1 MNQPQPVPP
10 QGGQPMAPQGGTS
23 KWLWIVLVIVILIA
37 AGYFGW
43 NWYSA
48 NKAKTSTTGT
58 TTTPTTTKTTT
69 KTTPSTTTTTETATT
84 SGNLTYTNDKYGFTL
99 TFPSTWTGYKM
110 KEATLTDSV
119 ITYYINVP
127 TTDKTAVAGSTS
139 DAGYYSPF
147 AITVYTLAQW
157 TTVENAEGPKDT
169 LITKNTQYAFGWNQ
183 ANGTPPSDW
192 TKGADIKTIIASFKL
207 K

>member
-1 MNQPQPVPP
+1 MNQPQP
-10 QGGQPMAPQGGTS
+10 MAPQEGTS
-23 KWLWIVLVIVILIA
+23 KWLWIVLAIVILIA

-48 NKAKTSTTGT
+48 NKTESAAT
-58 TTTPTTTKTTT
+58 TTTPTTTTTTTT
-69 KTTPSTTTTTETATT
+69 KTTPSTTTSTTETATT
-84 SGNLTYTNDKYGFTL
+84 GNLTYTNDKYGFTL

-127 TTDKTAVAGSTS
+127 TTDKTFTGDSVQDT
-139 DAGYYSPF
+139 GYYSPF
-147 AITVYTLAQW
+147 VITVMTSAQRDAL
-157 TTVENAEGPKDT
+157 NPEGPNDQ
-169 LITKNTQYAFGWNQ
+169 LIIKNDQYAFGWSQ

-192 TKGADIKTIIASFKL
+192 TKGADINTIIASFKL